1 MITRW
6 PKIGIEGIEMARLW
20 ANRRPTGSWPETA
33 FEEMRTHAT
42 LAEISLRTSGLYMAL
57 DMLVW

>member
-33 FEEMRTHAT
+33 FEEMRTQAT
-42 LAEISLRTSGLYMAL
+42 LAETLACPYR
-57 DMLVW
+57 